1 MKKINKIKKLIGMV
15 AVLGV
20 LGAGGVVFA
29 SEILRPAD
37 IAANLTGKSVTEVN
51 QERAAG
57 KTYGT
62 MANEAGKL
70 DEFKTQMI
78 EQKKVILDQR
88 VEEGRM
94 TEEQA
99 DEIYNRIKDNQ
110 ALCDGTGSGKAQIG
124 KGCGVG
130 FGNGNGGN
138 GNGKGLGQG
147 RENGVDKGQGM
158 GRGQGQGQR
167 GAGLGNGSI

>member
-29 SEILRPAD
+29 SEVLKPAD
-37 IAANLTGKSVTEVN
+37 IAANLTGKSITEVN

-57 KTYGT
+57 KTYGA
-62 MANEAGKL
+62 MASEVGKL

-78 EQKKVILDQR
+78 EQKKAILDQR
-88 VEEGRM
+88 VEEGRI

-99 DEIYNRIKDNQ
+99 DEIYNKIKDNQ
-110 ALCDGTGSGKAQIG
+110 ALCDGTGNGKIG

-130 FGNGNGGN
+130 FGNGNGN
-138 GNGKGLGQG
+138 GLGQG
-147 RENGVDKGQGM
+147 KGQGKGQGVGM
-158 GRGQGQGQR
+158 GNGCGRGLS
-167 GAGLGNGSI
+167 GAGLGNGGI